1 MSRARGDGGQGEWG
15 ARTEGKRGEKSQK
28 TGQGDKEGSKEKG
41 DR

>member
-1 MSRARGDGGQGEWG
+1 MSRARGDGGQG
-15 ARTEGKRGEKSQK
+15 EGKRGEKSQK